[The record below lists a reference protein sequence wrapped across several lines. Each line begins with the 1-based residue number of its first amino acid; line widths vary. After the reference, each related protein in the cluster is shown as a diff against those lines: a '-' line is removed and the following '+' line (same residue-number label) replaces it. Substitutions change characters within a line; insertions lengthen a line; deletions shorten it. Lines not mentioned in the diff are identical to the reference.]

1 MPLNLTAVFP
11 EAAFAKLAGVQKQ
24 VSEPSYQIRKIYWKC
39 HTEYGMD
46 KQSAEDWR
54 EASYLAYVP
63 CSHYLCLG
71 LSGYL
76 GLVTVRFK
84 L

>member
-1 MPLNLTAVFP
+1 
-11 EAAFAKLAGVQKQ
+11 
-24 VSEPSYQIRKIYWKC
+24 
-39 HTEYGMD
+39 MD